1 VESSRR
7 ASTGALQPQLA
18 ALFDAL
24 ADMIAVVDA
33 DSRLCFANA
42 AARVVLG
49 AAPLGQTVDLDVL
62 PGPATVV
69 DLGNGA
75 RAHVVRRSLG
85 AGDSGRALRDPL
97 TGLANRALLV
107 EALAGALARMTRSGR
122 RPAVMFL
129 DLDGF
134 KAVND
139 AYGHETGDDLLIE
152 VARRVLECVR
162 TSDVVARFGGDEFV
176 VVLEDVEDVGVVQR
190 ISDRILRRLSDTML
204 LRNAAVRIGV
214 SIGVSMARDDTT
226 SADELLGEADAAMY
240 RAKRAGK
247 HQWRLFDDEL
257 RARFEAKAQL
267 RKDLAGALDRDEF
280 VTLYTP
286 VARAIDG
293 ELSTLEVT
301 LRWLHPTRGE
311 LGPSEFLPLARELG
325 LARELDHYALRDAA
339 SVARRWNSDSGA
351 VPITVWVTVGV
362 HDLLA
367 GELQSFVAHL
377 VEEAAL
383 GPGSLGIEVPLA
395 TLMEHPPEAERAL
408 QSIAWHGVRV
418 AVDDFGA
425 DMFSPAQL
433 QRFHV
438 DTVTLDRRL
447 IGAADRAPEALSML
461 AGVVA
466 MARALG
472 LEVLAKGVTS
482 TPQLELLQELGCS
495 LVQGSRIAEPH
506 SADAID
512 ALVAGQ
518 TPWRQRG
525 WPTALPLSAPMTRIQ
540 VVERL
545 LKLRAA

>member
-1 VESSRR
+1 M
-7 ASTGALQPQLA
+7 A

-24 ADMIAVVDA
+24 GDIVVVVDR
-33 DSRLCFANA
+33 DGRLCFANT
-42 AARVVLG
+42 AARAVLG
-49 AAPLGQTVDLDVL
+49 AAPLGQPVDLEVL

-69 DLGNGA
+69 DLDGGT
-75 RAHVVRRSLG
+75 RAHIVRRAPAG
-85 AGDSGRALRDPL
+85 GDSGRALRDPL

-107 EALAGALARMTRSGR
+107 EALGGALARMTRSGR

-139 AYGHETGDDLLIE
+139 AYGHETGDDLLME
-152 VARRVLECVR
+152 VARRVVECVR

-176 VVLEDVEDVGVVQR
+176 VVLEDVTDVAVVHR
-190 ISDRILRRLSDTML
+190 IADRILRRLAETML
-204 LRNAAVRIGV
+204 LPNAAVRIGV
-214 SIGVSMARDDTT
+214 SIGVTLARADTT
-226 SADELLGEADAAMY
+226 SADELLAEADAAMY

-247 HQWRLFDDEL
+247 HQYQLFDDEL
-257 RARFEAKAQL
+257 RARFAAKAQL
-267 RKDLAGALDRDEF
+267 RQDLAGALDRDEF

-286 VARAIDG
+286 VARATDG
-293 ELSTLEVT
+293 ALSTLEVT

-325 LARELDHYALRDAA
+325 LARELDHHALRDAA
-339 SVARRWNSDSGA
+339 AVARRGNTGPDA
-351 VPITVWVTVGV
+351 LPITVWVTVGV

-377 VEEAAL
+377 VEESAL
-383 GPGSLGIEVPLA
+383 GPGSLGIDVPLA

-447 IGAADRAPEALSML
+447 IGAADQAPEALSML

-482 TPQLELLQELGCS
+482 TAQLELLQELGCS
-495 LVQGSRIAEPH
+495 LVQGPRIAEPDV
-506 SADAID
+506 ARGID
-512 ALVAGQ
+512 ALVAGPM
-518 TPWRQRG
+518 PWRAGG
-525 WPTALPLSAPMTRIQ
+525 WPNASPLSAPMSRMQ

-545 LKLRAA
+545 LRLRAEAA

>member
-1 VESSRR
+1 MENSLR
-7 ASTGALQPQLA
+7 ASTGALQPQWA

-24 ADMIAVVDA
+24 GDMIAVVDR
-33 DSRLCFANA
+33 DGRLCFANA

-49 AAPLGQTVDLDVL
+49 AAPLGQTVDLDLL

-69 DLGNGA
+69 ELGDGMD
-75 RAHVVRRSLG
+75 AHVVRRLSG
-85 AGDSGRALRDPL
+85 SGDGGRALRDPL

-139 AYGHETGDDLLIE
+139 AYGHDTGDDLLIE
-152 VARRVLECVR
+152 VARRVIECVR
-162 TSDVVARFGGDEFV
+162 TTDVVGRFGGDEFV
-176 VVLEDVEDVGVVQR
+176 VVLEDVGDIAVVQL
-190 ISDRILRRLSDTML
+190 IADRILHRLSETML
-204 LRNAAVRIGV
+204 LRNAVVRIGA
-214 SIGVSMARDDTT
+214 SIGVSLAREDTMT
-226 SADELLGEADAAMY
+226 AEELLAEADAAMY

-247 HQWRLFDDEL
+247 HQYKVFDDEL

-267 RKDLAGALDRDEF
+267 RKDLAGALDRNEF
-280 VTLYTP
+280 ATLYTP

-293 ELSTLEVT
+293 ELSTLEGT

-311 LGPSEFLPLARELG
+311 LAPSDFLALARESG

-339 SVARRWNSDSGA
+339 AVARHWNTDSNGA
-351 VPITVWVTVGV
+351 PITVWVTVGV

-383 GPGSLGIEVPLA
+383 GPGSLGIDVPLA

-472 LEVLAKGVTS
+472 LEVLAKGVSS

-495 LVQGSRIAEPH
+495 LVQGPRIADPLV
-506 SADAID
+506 ADGVD

-518 TPWRQRG
+518 TPWRDEG
-525 WPTALPLSAPMTRIQ
+525 WPMATPLSAPMTRIQ